1 MSTIAEMMVK
11 LGLNA
16 SGYTSGLQGA
26 AAETKKFQDQL
37 KQVQKVGE
45 GISKVGGAIT
55 TGVTLPV
62 IAAGTALTK
71 FASDAQKSIQIE
83 QSFNAVAKSAGYMGD
98 EMLKA
103 LQKSSRGLVSNTE
116 LMKNFNLA
124 ASLVSEE
131 FATNLPNAFEYL
143 GRVSA
148 STGQSMDYMLDS
160 LIRGV
165 GRLSPL
171 ILDNLG
177 IQVDLNEAYEE
188 WATINGRAVDSM
200 TKSEQQMAVMDAV
213 MTKLKE
219 TTAGMSDEFG
229 TTGERIKT
237 EMENAKDAIG
247 RNLVPAL
254 ESAGDKLTDV
264 IGKFGGLFDEGQA
277 LNPVIAATGD
287 ILGKLAT
294 GISNVVDW
302 LGQLDPATVESA
314 TKFVLFVAAAG
325 PVLAIF
331 GKLISTGASVV
342 STLTSIG
349 AAFGLAGSAAA
360 LGGGAIVATLAL
372 GAAGLYALHKEVER
386 GDKIREDYLDTV
398 GKLTKAVN
406 DGIITEEQYN
416 IIMADLHRG
425 IITNKQAIEQLPPA
439 LNQTTDAVQ
448 DQIDALLRSSQ
459 TYEEFQAG
467 IAALGVSLPLMTE
480 EIWNES
486 KALQEVAESSGEA
499 ATSIEQ
505 LEDAQLALNSQ
516 LAFVHDNLDTYNNL
530 MGELT
535 AAKEA
540 YEALP
545 HWQKDG
551 EKGRELLGII
561 GDIGTKFDEMVAR
574 ANAQSLFEAIMGN
587 GEATRAEFQM
597 YLDYL
602 EQTGLATKETTE
614 KMMEHWEL
622 TNNFQQSLSWDAEGN
637 VIITVDDGPS
647 RRKIAEIRA
656 DLASIERY
664 IGVTVTVTQIGRY
677 LTGPVGEFERAL
689 GGPVEAN
696 NTYLVGERG
705 AELFVPEVDGKIIPH
720 HEMNKYV
727 QKGNPESVS
736 ASFDSFEDND
746 SPEMVQNN
754 YNLTLNTTASESGVI
769 TAFRM
774 MEAMNS

>member
-37 KQVQKVGE
+37 KQVQKTGE
-45 GISKVGGAIT
+45 GISKVGTAIT

-71 FASDAQKSIQIE
+71 FAMDAQKSIQIE
-83 QSFNAVAKSAGYMGD
+83 KSFNAVAKSAGYMGD
-98 EMLKA
+98 EMLLS
-103 LQKSSRGLVSNTE
+103 LQKSSRGLITNTD
-116 LMKNFNLA
+116 LMKNFNMA
-124 ASLVSEE
+124 ASLVSTQ
-131 FATNLPNAFEYL
+131 FATKLPEAFEYL
-143 GRVSA
+143 GKVSA

-160 LIRGV
+160 LVRGV

-177 IQVDLNEAYEE
+177 IQVSLNEAYEE
-188 WATINGRAVDSM
+188 WATINGRTVDSM
-200 TKSEQQMAVMDAV
+200 TKTEQQMAVMDQV
-213 MTKLKE
+213 MRKLKE
-219 TTAGMSDEFG
+219 NTAGMSDEFG

-237 EMENAKDAIG
+237 SMENAKDAIG

-254 ESAGDKLTDV
+254 ESAGEKLTEV
-264 IGKFGGLFDEGQA
+264 IGKFGSLFDEGQA
-277 LNPVIAATGD
+277 LNPVITATGD
-287 ILGKLAT
+287 ILGNLANS
-294 GISNVVDW
+294 ISNVVDW

-342 STLTSIG
+342 RTLTSIG
-349 AAFGLAGSAAA
+349 AAFGLAESAAA
-360 LGGGAIVATLAL
+360 LGGAGVVLTL
-372 GAAGLYALHKEVER
+372 GALAASLVVLDKQVKEGEANR
-386 GDKIREDYLDTV
+386 KKMIATQNQLNAAYRDGRLSLED
-398 GKLTKAVN
+398 
-406 DGIITEEQYN
+406 YN
-416 IIMADLHRG
+416 IIQADLHRG
-425 IITNKQAIEQLPPA
+425 FITNEQAISLIPPS

-448 DQIDALLRSSQ
+448 DQIDALLLSSK

-486 KALQEVAESSGEA
+486 RALEGVAESAGETA
-499 ATSIEQ
+499 EVIKELTYEQ
-505 LEDAQLALNSQ
+505 KALNSQ
-516 LAFVHDNLDTYNNL
+516 IAFVHDNLKTYNDL

-545 HWQKDG
+545 QWKKDQDEG
-551 EKGRELLGII
+551 LALLGIM
-561 GDIGTKFDEMVAR
+561 GDINNKFETMVAQ

-637 VIITVDDGPS
+637 VTITVDDGS
-647 RRKIAEIRA
+647 ALQTIADIKA
-656 DLASIERY
+656 QLSSIERN

-677 LTGPVGEFERAL
+677 LTGPIEKYKRAL

-696 NTYLVGERG
+696 TTYLVGERG

-754 YNLTLNTTASESGVI
+754 YNLTLNTTASESGII
-769 TAFRM
+769 TAFRI
-774 MEAMNS
+774 MEALNT

>member
-45 GISKVGGAIT
+45 GISKKVGGAIT

-71 FASDAQKSIQIE
+71 FAMDAQKSVQIE
-83 QSFNAVAKSAGYMGD
+83 RSFNAVAAAAGYMGN
-98 EMLKA
+98 EMLSA
-103 LQKSSRGLVSNTE
+103 LQKSSQGLISNTE
-116 LMKNFNLA
+116 LMKSFNLA

-131 FATNLPNAFEYL
+131 FATNLPNAFEYM

-148 STGQSMDYMLDS
+148 STGQSMDYLLNS
-160 LIRGV
+160 LITGV
-165 GRLSPL
+165 GRLSPM

-177 IQVDLNEAYEE
+177 IQVSLNEAYEE
-188 WATINGRAVDSM
+188 WATVNGRAVDSM
-200 TKSEQQMAVMDAV
+200 TKTEQQMAVMDQV
-213 MTKLKE
+213 MRKLKE
-219 TTAGMSDEFG
+219 NTAGMSDEFG

-237 EMENAKDAIG
+237 SMENAKDAIG

-254 ESAGDKLTDV
+254 ESAGEKLTEV
-264 IGKFGGLFDEGQA
+264 IGKFGSLFDEGQA
-277 LNPVIAATGD
+277 LNPVITATGD
-287 ILGKLAT
+287 ILGNMAN

-302 LGQLDPATVESA
+302 LGQLDPATVETA
-314 TKFVLFVAAAG
+314 TKLALFVAAAG

-372 GAAGLYALHKEVER
+372 GAAGFYALHKEVER

-406 DGIITEEQYN
+406 DEIITEEQYN

-425 IITNKQAIEQLPPA
+425 IITNKQALEQLPPA

-448 DQIDALLRSSQ
+448 DQIDALLLSSK

-467 IAALGVSLPLMTE
+467 IAELGVSLPLMTE

-486 KALQEVAESSGEA
+486 RALEGVAESAGETA
-499 ATSIEQ
+499 EVIKELTSE
-505 LEDAQLALNSQ
+505 QLALNSQ
-516 LAFVHDNLDTYNNL
+516 LAFVHDNLKTYNDL

-545 HWQKDG
+545 QWKKDQEEG
-551 EKGRELLGII
+551 LALLGLM
-561 GDIGTKFDEMVAR
+561 GDINNKFDEMVAQ

-587 GEATRAEFQM
+587 GEATREEFQM
-597 YLDYL
+597 YLSYL
-602 EQTGLATKETTE
+602 EQTELATKETTE
-614 KMMEHWEL
+614 KMMEHWEA
-622 TNNFQQSLSWDAEGN
+622 TNAFQQSLSWDADGN
-637 VIITVDDGPS
+637 VTLTLDDGPAI
-647 RRKIAEIRA
+647 RKFAKIREA
-656 DLASIERY
+656 IASIERN
-664 IGVTVTVTQIGRY
+664 IGITVAVTQIGQ
-677 LTGPVGEFERAL
+677 LPNGPVRMARAL
-689 GGPVEAN
+689 GGLVEAN
-696 NTYLVGERG
+696 TAYLVGERG
-705 AELFVPEVDGKIIPH
+705 EELFVPEVDGKIIPH
-720 HEMNKYV
+720 HEMNKFTHPS
-727 QKGNPESVS
+727 NPQGKNP
-736 ASFDSFEDND
+736 SFADIVEGDT
-746 SPEMVQNN
+746 EMVQNV
-754 YNLTLNTTASESGVI
+754 YNLTLNTTASESGII

-774 MEAMNS
+774 MEALNS

>member
-1 MSTIAEMMVK
+1 MSTIANMMVN

-16 SGYTSGLQGA
+16 SGYSSGLQKA
-26 AAETKKFQDQL
+26 NAETKKFQDQL
-37 KQVQKVGE
+37 KQVQKTGE
-45 GISKVGGAIT
+45 GISKVGTAIT

-71 FASDAQKSIQIE
+71 FAMDAQKSIQVE
-83 QSFNAVAKSAGYMGD
+83 RSFNAVAKSAGFMGS
-98 EMLKA
+98 EMLSA
-103 LQKSSRGLVSNTE
+103 LQKSSQGLVSNTE
-116 LMKNFNLA
+116 LMRNFNLA
-124 ASLVSEE
+124 ASLVGRE
-131 FATNLPNAFEYL
+131 FATNLPNAFSYL
-143 GRVSA
+143 GKVSA

-177 IQVDLNEAYEE
+177 IQVSLNEAYEE
-188 WATINGRAVDSM
+188 WAQVNDRAVDSM
-200 TKSEQQMAVMDAV
+200 TKTEQQMAVMDQV
-213 MTKLKE
+213 MRKLKE
-219 TTAGMSDEFG
+219 NTAGMSDEFG

-237 EMENAKDAIG
+237 SMENAKDAIG

-254 ESAGDKLTDV
+254 ESAGSKLTDV
-264 IGKFGGLFDEGQA
+264 IGKFGSLFDEGQA
-277 LNPVIAATGD
+277 LNPVITATGD
-287 ILGKLAT
+287 MLGNLAN
-294 GISNVVDW
+294 GISDVVNW

-360 LGGGAIVATLAL
+360 LGGGAFALAL
-372 GAAGLYALHKEVER
+372 TGVGLAIYGVIQAEKDLEVRQENQR
-386 GDKIREDYLDTV
+386 SLWTELK
-398 GKLTKAVN
+398 KAVD
-406 DGIITEEQYN
+406 DGRISIEQYD
-416 IIMADLHRG
+416 IISADVHRG
-425 IITNKQAIEQLPPA
+425 FISLEQAISQIPPS

-448 DQIDALLRSSQ
+448 DQIDALLLSSK

-486 KALQEVAESSGEA
+486 RALEGVAESAGETA
-499 ATSIEQ
+499 EVIKELTTE
-505 LEDAQLALNSQ
+505 QLALNSQ
-516 LAFVHDNLDTYNNL
+516 IAFVHDNLKTYNDL

-545 HWQKDG
+545 QWKKDQDEG
-551 EKGRELLGII
+551 LALLGIM
-561 GDIGTKFDEMVAR
+561 GDINNKFETMVAQ

-587 GEATRAEFQM
+587 GEATRAEFQV
-597 YLDYL
+597 YLSYL

-614 KMMEHWEL
+614 KMMEHWEA
-622 TNNFQQSLSWDAEGN
+622 TNAFLQSLSRDAEGN
-637 VIITVDDGPS
+637 VTITVDDGS
-647 RRKIAEIRA
+647 ALQTIADIKA
-656 DLASIERY
+656 QLSGIERN
-664 IGVTVTVTQIGRY
+664 IGVTVTVTQIGQY
-677 LTGPVGEFERAL
+677 LTGPVGEYKRAL

-696 NTYLVGERG
+696 TTYLVGERG

-769 TAFRM
+769 TAFRI
-774 MEAMNS
+774 MEALNT